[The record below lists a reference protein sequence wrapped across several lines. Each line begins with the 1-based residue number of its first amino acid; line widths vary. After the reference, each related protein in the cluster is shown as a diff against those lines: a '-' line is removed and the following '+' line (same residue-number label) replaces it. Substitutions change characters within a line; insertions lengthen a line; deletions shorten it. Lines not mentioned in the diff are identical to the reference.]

1 MADLYKTQ
9 GQNAQRLVILN
20 DTLRRFEEQ
29 ARVDAEELKTLR
41 SGHSSM
47 TIRLTDLENLIKEKN
62 RQIQLLQDELA
73 MLNLEMHHIDERS
86 KKLEM
91 ENKELTDRWTK
102 MKETEAERMNEMNEL
117 LQSRQRRP
125 QS

>member
-1 MADLYKTQ
+1 
-9 GQNAQRLVILN
+9 
-20 DTLRRFEEQ
+20 
-29 ARVDAEELKTLR
+29 
-41 SGHSSM
+41 M